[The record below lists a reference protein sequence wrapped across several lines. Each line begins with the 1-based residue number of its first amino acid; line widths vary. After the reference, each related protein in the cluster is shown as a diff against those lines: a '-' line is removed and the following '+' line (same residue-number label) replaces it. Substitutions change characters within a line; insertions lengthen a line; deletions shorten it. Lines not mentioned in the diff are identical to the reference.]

1 MFILQAETTG
11 WLETFNLNLQMT
23 HVDQDVT
30 NQLRL
35 PLKTLLPTILISVP
49 SGQFCSHAFLNNFH
63 SGPLQKLHSAL
74 SVTSSLNKCISSVFQ
89 NNS

>member
-11 WLETFNLNLQMT
+11 WLEIFSLNLQMT

-30 NQLRL
+30 NRLRL

-49 SGQFCSHAFLNNFH
+49 SGQFCSQAFLNNFH
-63 SGPLQKLHSAL
+63 SGPLQKLHSTL
-74 SVTSSLNKCISSVFQ
+74 PVTSSLNKCIPSVFQ